1 MGWTHF
7 FEVTGITSMAL
18 RKVLKFGGSSVG
30 KPERIRQIIDLV
42 SDTSRYPDRTVLG
55 VVVSA
60 FGGTTDTLIE
70 LAKRAASSQKDFQ
83 VILKEVEARH
93 LNALEE
99 LLPATLRS
107 SAIATVKVMCN
118 ELSDLLHGVA
128 LVNECSARTLDHIMS
143 FGERLS
149 AFIVTQAFNARGIN
163 AEMLDSREVI
173 KTDETFG
180 NARVL
185 RDLSYPAIQDYFAH
199 HPRLQIITGFIG
211 ATKNNATTTLGRG
224 GSDLTASL
232 IGAALAVDE
241 IEIWTDVDGMLTAD
255 PRKVLKAFPIP
266 EVTFE
271 EAMELC
277 HFGAKVI
284 YPPTMQP
291 AIDAHIPLV
300 IKNTLNL
307 SASGTRIVDKAV
319 DHPYPIT
326 GISSISSSALVR
338 LQGSGMFGVAGT
350 AARLFKALAEAK
362 INVILITQASSEH
375 TICCAIEPSQ
385 VAAAQNAVSA
395 EFALEI
401 KAGWIDPLHVEDN
414 LSIISIVGERMR
426 QTPGMSGR
434 IFGALGANGVNVVA
448 VAQGSSELNISA
460 VISSSDEMKALNAI
474 HDEFFISRTKTVNVW
489 IIGTGLIGST
499 LLKQL
504 AAEQSSLRDSVG
516 LDLQLRGVANSRQML
531 LSSVTGPALPFSA
544 AIPGDSQAF
553 SANEFFE
560 HILRANL
567 PNSVFVDC
575 TASDSIPMQYPNLLK
590 HSIPVVTPNKRGFSS
605 SMEFYRT
612 LRTASAARRTPILHE
627 TSVGAALPILG
638 TLSDQI
644 RSGDKIRSIEAVL
657 SGTLSFIFNALGN
670 GVSFSSAVRDAK
682 ERGYTEP
689 DPRDDLSGMDVARK
703 VLILARDAGISLELS
718 DVTIEPILPPEA
730 LNWSLSEFMEKLSSL
745 DPYFGVK
752 VEEASKLHH
761 RLFFSAFIDCE
772 KRAASIGI
780 RSVGPEHPF
789 SALKGADNIVAFTS
803 NRYSEQPLVIK
814 GPGAGAEL
822 TASGVF
828 ADIIRAAR

>member
-1 MGWTHF
+1 
-7 FEVTGITSMAL
+7 MAL
-18 RKVLKFGGSSVG
+18 RKILKFGGSSVG

-42 SDTSRYPDRTVLG
+42 SDTSRYPERTVLG

-70 LAKRAASSQKDFQ
+70 LATRAASPQKDFQ
-83 VILKEVEARH
+83 PILKDVETRH
-93 LNALEE
+93 LQALED

-118 ELSDLLHGVA
+118 DLSDLLHGVA
-128 LVNECSARTLDHIMS
+128 LVSECSSRTLDHIMS

-149 AFIVTQAFNARGIN
+149 AFIVTQAFKARGID
-163 AEMLDSREVI
+163 AEMLDSRDVL
-173 KTDETFG
+173 KTDENFG
-180 NARVL
+180 NARAH
-185 RDLSYPAIQDYFAH
+185 REASYPGIQDHFSRH
-199 HPRLQIITGFIG
+199 QQLQIITGFIG
-211 ATKNNATTTLGRG
+211 STQNNATTTLGRG

-232 IGAALAVDE
+232 VGAALAVDE

-255 PRKVLKAFPIP
+255 PRKVQKAFPIP

-300 IKNTLNL
+300 IKNTLNP
-307 SASGTRIVDKAV
+307 SAPGTRIIENSI

-326 GISSISSSALVR
+326 GISSISSIALIR

-375 TICCAIEPSQ
+375 TICCAIDPLQ
-385 VAAAQNAVSA
+385 ATAARNAVNL

-401 KAGWIDPLHVEDN
+401 KASWIDPLHVEER
-414 LSIISIVGERMR
+414 LSIVSVVGERMR

-434 IFGALGANGVNVVA
+434 IFGALGANGVNVTA
-448 VAQGSSELNISA
+448 VAQGSSELNISV
-460 VISSSDEMKALNAI
+460 VISNTEEIKALNAI
-474 HDEFFISRTKTVNVW
+474 HDEFFISRTKTVNLWV
-489 IIGTGLIGST
+489 IGTGLIGST
-499 LLKQL
+499 LLEQL
-504 AAEQSSLRDSVG
+504 ATEQRSLRERVG
-516 LDLQLRGVANSRQML
+516 LDVQLRGVANSRQMV
-531 LSSVTGPALPFSA
+531 LSSTTDPALSFA
-544 AIPGDSQAF
+544 AEMPEEARTF

-560 HILRANL
+560 HILQTNL
-567 PNSVFVDC
+567 PNTVFVDC

-590 HSIPVVTPNKRGFSS
+590 HSIPVVTPNKRGFSG

-612 LRTASAARRTPILHE
+612 LRAASASRRTPILHE
-627 TSVGAALPILG
+627 TCVGAALPILG

-682 ERGYTEP
+682 GRGYTEP

-703 VLILARDAGISLELS
+703 VLILARDAGVSLELG
-718 DVTIEPILPPEA
+718 DVTIEPILPSEA
-730 LNWSLSEFMEKLSSL
+730 LGWSLGEFMERLSTL
-745 DPYFGVK
+745 DNYFHGK
-752 VEEASKLHH
+752 VEEAANLNH
-761 RLFFSAFIDCE
+761 RLFFGAFIDCE
-772 KRAASIGI
+772 KRCASIGI
-780 RSVGPEHPF
+780 RSLGPEHPF
-789 SALKGADNIVAFTS
+789 SALKGADNMVAFTS
-803 NRYSEQPLVIK
+803 NRYSDQPLVIK